1 MDRDE
6 LTPAEKEAFEMLPTE
21 RKPSRILEER
31 TVRALKDRRVIRST
45 PFFTASRVPWI
56 AAGIAAAL
64 ALFVSGVAVGQ
75 WTGSRQ
81 TANALAQVYNS
92 PADMAAARVQSTG
105 SEHRQALAAMVD
117 ATGSAELE
125 DMRRARE
132 VALAALWAAATE
144 ILRLDPAD
152 PATLR
157 ILQELERGGRGAEA
171 GSGEETTNVV
181 WF

>member
-6 LTPAEKEAFEMLPTE
+6 LTPAEREAFEALPTD
-21 RKPSRILEER
+21 RMPSRILEER
-31 TVRALKDRRVIRST
+31 TVRALKDRGIIRST
-45 PFFTASRVPWI
+45 PFLTGSRVPWI

-64 ALFVSGVAVGQ
+64 ALFVSGVVVGQ

-81 TANALAQVYNS
+81 TANALAQVYNN
-92 PADMAAARVQSTG
+92 PADLAAARVQSTG
-105 SEHRQALAAMVD
+105 SEHRRALAALVD
-117 ATGSAELE
+117 ATGSAEQE

-132 VALAALWAAATE
+132 VALAAFWAAATE
-144 ILRLDPAD
+144 ILRLDPDDA
-152 PATLR
+152 ATLR

-171 GSGEETTNVV
+171 GSGAETTNVV